1 MSTQNRRISMLARDK
16 VEAAGAAAIKQAAFA
31 ISGFLFA
38 KCTVFGEFTPFPAAL
53 TAAAGEK
60 YTLAATFGAVLGCFT
75 EIPSG
80 GNLSVMAAVV
90 VAALVKWLCAG
101 FFKRFSPGI
110 PEFLLSFGSMAVCW
124 TVVLSATS
132 FSPFVLLLRVGEAL
146 LSGTA
151 AYFFTRFFALFQIQK
166 KRALDPQELACAVLS
181 LSALAVALSPL
192 TIASVSPARVIM
204 IIALLSAAYKGHEPA
219 GAIAGCA
226 SSLVMAL
233 CGSEYLYAA
242 AGFAL
247 AGLMAGVFSP
257 IGKIGTAAAFILTNG
272 IVALKSADEPTL
284 IPVLYEVMAASV
296 LFVAMPSRFSDSL
309 AFIFSTKVQKTDNLL
324 RSNLVMRLK
333 FASFALC
340 DVSKTIDKVAEK
352 LKRVSSPKLED
363 VFRRT
368 EHAVCSHCSLCIYC
382 WETNRRTTLNELV
395 RATELLGKGLRITSD
410 DFGESFKKRCSH
422 PDKLALSLSRFYG
435 EYKSRRSA
443 DNRVSEIRGVVS
455 EQFSGISSML
465 EGLAFE
471 FEDFETYDADTAQRI
486 TAALAAIRITAD
498 DVSCRCDRFGR
509 MTAEICLPSPN
520 ERINRS
526 ILMRELSTV
535 CKRDF
540 DLPCITAAQG
550 KTLLTLT
557 EKAVYTV
564 DMGMAQITCEG
575 ERLCGDAG
583 EQFFDGKGRAVM
595 LISDGMGSGSR
606 AAVDGAM
613 AAGLMSR
620 LIKAGFGFDCALG
633 IVNSAMLFKS
643 GDESLATVDI
653 GVIDL
658 FDGTAEFYK
667 AGAPA
672 SVILKNERPI
682 LCEGASL
689 PPGILKGVSF
699 DKSTVT
705 LSDGDT
711 VIMFSD
717 GALADGVDWIGA
729 EAEICGDMT
738 AGELASH
745 IADYARRRAGASH
758 PDDITVMVARLKKN
772 RI

>member
-257 IGKIGTAAAFILTNG
+257 VGKIGTAAAFILTNG

-333 FASFALC
+333 FASF
-340 DVSKTIDKVAEK
+340 
-352 LKRVSSPKLED
+352 
-363 VFRRT
+363 
-368 EHAVCSHCSLCIYC
+368 SLCIYC

-486 TAALAAIRITAD
+486 TSALAAIRITAD

-653 GVIDL
+653 GVVDL